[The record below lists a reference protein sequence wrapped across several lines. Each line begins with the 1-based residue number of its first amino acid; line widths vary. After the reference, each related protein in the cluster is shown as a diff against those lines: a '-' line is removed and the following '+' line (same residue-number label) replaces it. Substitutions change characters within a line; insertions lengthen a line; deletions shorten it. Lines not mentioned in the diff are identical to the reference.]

1 MQRNNASLQNKIL
14 SWLMPLM
21 LLLIL
26 VDSSLLNRLAINALE
41 KELDADLRSSSQDIT
56 SYLKQSG
63 IDATDFELLENASRI
78 LLNDNVDRIL
88 YSVSNE
94 NGALLSGNKNLFEK
108 TKTITYTSTNTNIKT
123 KAKTSNLDA
132 YYFFADID
140 NEKFRVI
147 RSTFKVMNSFGPHD
161 INIQVAVT
169 LNRRNAL
176 ANKILVGIVVPQLLL
191 VVVSLLIIS
200 MSVKRGLAPLGEL
213 QNAVSKRSEKNLSP
227 INLPNIPEEVSLVA
241 NSVNQL
247 MRQLQNLISGQNQF
261 IADAAHQLR
270 TPLAG
275 AQAQLELAELESD
288 PAKLKSIL
296 LKVHQSLDRLLH
308 TINQL
313 LVLAKSQPEAV
324 SMIKMEALDLNII
337 SKEVA
342 LEMAPTAIQK
352 KIDLGFEEATTPAM
366 ILGNTERLKEL
377 LYNLLDNAIR
387 YTQNAGCVTL
397 SINVTDEDVEL
408 IVADNGP
415 GISMADR
422 DKIFDRFHRVIGS
435 GQDGSG
441 LGLAIVKEIA
451 NLHNADIVVSEANS
465 TNGLQVTVSFS
476 KWMES

>member
-1 MQRNNASLQNKIL
+1 MQRNNASLRKKIL

-41 KELDADLRSSSQDIT
+41 KELDADLHSSSQDIT
-56 SYLKQSG
+56 SYLKHSG
-63 IDATDFELLENASRI
+63 IDAIDFELLENASRI

-88 YSVSNE
+88 YSISNE
-94 NGALLSGNKNLFEK
+94 NGVLLSGNEKLFEK
-108 TKTITYTSTNTNIKT
+108 TKMYTYTNTKT
-123 KAKTSNLDA
+123 KARTSNLDA
-132 YYFFADID
+132 YYFFAEIN

-147 RSTFKVMNSFGPHD
+147 HSTFKVMNTFGQHD

-176 ANKILVGIVVPQLLL
+176 ANKILIGIVVPQLLL
-191 VVVSLLIIS
+191 ALVSFLIIS
-200 MSVKRGLAPLGEL
+200 ISVKRGLAPLNEL

-227 INLPNIPEEVSLVA
+227 INLPDIPEEVSLVA

-247 MRQLQNLISGQNQF
+247 MWQLQNLISGQNQF

-324 SMIKMEALDLNII
+324 SMIKMETLDLNVI

-342 LEMAPTAIQK
+342 SEMAPTAIQK
-352 KIDLGFEEATTPAM
+352 KIDLGFEETATPAI
-366 ILGNTERLKEL
+366 ILGNAERLKEL

-451 NLHNADIVVSEANS
+451 NLHNADIVVSEANT
-465 TNGLQVTVSFS
+465 TNGLQVTVNFN

>member
-1 MQRNNASLQNKIL
+1 
-14 SWLMPLM
+14 M

-26 VDSSLLNRLAINALE
+26 VDSTLLNRLAISALE
-41 KELDADLRSSSQDIT
+41 KELDADLHSSSEDIT
-56 SYLKQSG
+56 DYLKQSG
-63 IDATDFELLENASRI
+63 IDGKDFELLENASRI
-78 LLNDNVDRIL
+78 LLNDNVDKIL
-88 YSVSNE
+88 FTVANE
-94 NGALLSGNKNLFEK
+94 YGTLLSGDHNLFNI
-108 TKTITYTSTNTNIKT
+108 TKSNTSKS
-123 KAKTSNLDA
+123 KPY
-132 YYFFADID
+132 YYFFTEI
-140 NEKFRVI
+140 NHKKFRVI
-147 RSTFKVMNSFGPHD
+147 RSTFKVINSSGPHD

-176 ANKILVGIVVPQLLL
+176 ANKILIGIVVPQLLL
-191 VVVSLLIIS
+191 VLVSFLIIS
-200 MSVKRGLAPLGEL
+200 ISVKRGLAPLGEL

-227 INLPNIPEEVSLVA
+227 INLPNIPEEVSLVV

-247 MRQLQNLISGQNQF
+247 MKQLQNLISGQNQF

-288 PAKLKSIL
+288 PLKLKSIL

-324 SMIKMEALDLNII
+324 SMIKMEPLDLNVI

-342 LEMAPTAIQK
+342 SEMAPTAIQK
-352 KIDLGFEEATTPAM
+352 NIDLGFEQGVAPAV
-366 ILGNTERLKEL
+366 IQGNAERLKEL

-387 YTQNAGCVTL
+387 YTQNGGRVTL

-408 IVADNGP
+408 TVMDNGP
-415 GISMADR
+415 GINIADR

-451 NLHNADIVVSEANS
+451 NLHNADIFVSDKNAER
-465 TNGLQVTVSFS
+465 GLQVTVSFNKLMVS
-476 KWMES
+476 

>member
-1 MQRNNASLQNKIL
+1 MQRTNASLRRKIL

-26 VDSSLLNRLAINALE
+26 VDSTLLNRLAVNALE
-41 KELDADLRSSSQDIT
+41 KELDTDLRSSSQDIT
-56 SYLKQSG
+56 GYLKNSG
-63 IDATDFELLENASRI
+63 IDAKDFELLENASRI
-78 LLNDNVDRIL
+78 LLNDNVDNIL

-94 NGALLSGNKNLFEK
+94 DGLLLSGNQNLFET
-108 TKTITYTSTNTNIKT
+108 TKTNTSK
-123 KAKTSNLDA
+123 LDS
-132 YYFFADID
+132 YYFFTEIN

-147 RSTFKVMNSFGPHD
+147 RSIFKVTNASGTHD

-176 ANKILVGIVVPQLLL
+176 ANKILIGIVVPQLLL
-191 VVVSLLIIS
+191 VVVSFLIIS
-200 MSVKRGLAPLGEL
+200 ISVKRGLAPLGEL
-213 QNAVSKRSEKNLSP
+213 QDALSKRSEKNLSP
-227 INLPNIPEEVSLVA
+227 INLPNIPEEISLVT
-241 NSVNQL
+241 NSVNHL
-247 MRQLQNLISGQNQF
+247 MKQLQQLILGQNQF

-288 PAKLKSIL
+288 PLKLKSIL

-313 LVLAKSQPEAV
+313 LILAKSQPEAA

-342 LEMAPTAIQK
+342 SEMAPTAIQK
-352 KIDLGFEEATTPAM
+352 NIDLGFEEAARPAM
-366 ILGNTERLKEL
+366 IEGNAERLKEL

-387 YTQNAGCVTL
+387 YTQNGGWVTM
-397 SINVTDEDVEL
+397 SINVTNEDVEL
-408 IVADNGP
+408 MIVDNGP
-415 GISMADR
+415 GISMANR

-441 LGLAIVKEIA
+441 LGLAIAKEIA
-451 NLHNADIVVSEANS
+451 HLHNADIFVSEENS
-465 TNGLQVTVSFS
+465 DRGLQINVSFNRLMKS
-476 KWMES
+476 

>member
-1 MQRNNASLQNKIL
+1 MQRNNASLRKKIF

-41 KELDADLRSSSQDIT
+41 KELDADLHSSSQDIT
-56 SYLKQSG
+56 SYLKHSR
-63 IDATDFELLENASRI
+63 IDAIDFELLENASRI

-88 YSVSNE
+88 YSISNE
-94 NGALLSGNKNLFEK
+94 NGVLLSGNEKLFEK
-108 TKTITYTSTNTNIKT
+108 TKMYTYTNTKT
-123 KAKTSNLDA
+123 KARTSNLDA
-132 YYFFADID
+132 YYFFAEIN

-147 RSTFKVMNSFGPHD
+147 HSTFKVMNTFGQHD

-176 ANKILVGIVVPQLLL
+176 ANKILIGIVVPQLLL
-191 VVVSLLIIS
+191 ALVSFLIIS
-200 MSVKRGLAPLGEL
+200 ISVKRGLAPLNEL

-227 INLPNIPEEVSLVA
+227 INLPDIPEEVSLVA

-247 MRQLQNLISGQNQF
+247 MWQLQNLISGQNQF

-324 SMIKMEALDLNII
+324 SMIKMETLDLNVI

-342 LEMAPTAIQK
+342 SEMAPTAIQK
-352 KIDLGFEEATTPAM
+352 KIDLGFEEAATPAI
-366 ILGNTERLKEL
+366 ILGNAERLKEL

-451 NLHNADIVVSEANS
+451 NLHNADIVVSEANT
-465 TNGLQVTVSFS
+465 TNGLQVTVNFN

>member
-1 MQRNNASLQNKIL
+1 MQRTNASLRRKIL

-26 VDSSLLNRLAINALE
+26 FDSTLLNRLAINALE

-56 SYLKQSG
+56 GYLKNSG
-63 IDATDFELLENASRI
+63 IDAKDFELLENASRI
-78 LLNDNVDRIL
+78 LLNDNVDKIL
-88 YSVSNE
+88 YSVSDQ
-94 NGALLSGNKNLFEK
+94 NGMLLSGNQDLFET
-108 TKTITYTSTNTNIKT
+108 TKTNTSK
-123 KAKTSNLDA
+123 LDS
-132 YYFFADID
+132 YYFFADIN
-140 NEKFRVI
+140 NEKFRVL
-147 RSTFKVMNSFGPHD
+147 RSIFKVQNTIGTHD

-191 VVVSLLIIS
+191 VLVSFLIIS
-200 MSVKRGLAPLGEL
+200 ISVKRGLAPLGEL
-213 QNAVSKRSEKNLSP
+213 QDALSKRSERNLSP
-227 INLPNIPEEVSLVA
+227 INLPNIPEEISLVT
-241 NSVNQL
+241 NSVNHL
-247 MRQLQNLISGQNQF
+247 MKQLQQLILGQNQF

-288 PAKLKSIL
+288 PLKLKSIL

-313 LVLAKSQPEAV
+313 LILAKSQPEAAT
-324 SMIKMEALDLNII
+324 MIKMEPLDLNII

-342 LEMAPTAIQK
+342 SEMAPTAIQK
-352 KIDLGFEEATTPAM
+352 NIDLGFEEAAMPAM
-366 ILGNTERLKEL
+366 IQGNAERLKEL

-387 YTQNAGCVTL
+387 YTQKGGLVTM
-397 SINVTDEDVEL
+397 SINVSAEDVEL
-408 IVADNGP
+408 IIVDNGP
-415 GISMADR
+415 GISMDER

-435 GQDGSG
+435 KQDGSG

-451 NLHNADIVVSEANS
+451 NLHNADIVVSEANATS
-465 TNGLQVTVSFS
+465 GLQVTVSFN
-476 KWMES
+476 KLMES

>member
-1 MQRNNASLQNKIL
+1 MHRNNASLRKKIL

-41 KELDADLRSSSQDIT
+41 KELDADLHSSSQDIT
-56 SYLKQSG
+56 SYLKHSG
-63 IDATDFELLENASRI
+63 IDAIDFELLENASRI

-88 YSVSNE
+88 YSISNE
-94 NGALLSGNKNLFEK
+94 NGVLLSGNEKLFEK
-108 TKTITYTSTNTNIKT
+108 TKMYTYTNTKT
-123 KAKTSNLDA
+123 KARTSNLDA
-132 YYFFADID
+132 YYFFAEIN

-147 RSTFKVMNSFGPHD
+147 HSTFKVMNTFGQHD

-176 ANKILVGIVVPQLLL
+176 ANKILIGIVVPQLLL
-191 VVVSLLIIS
+191 ALVSFLIIS
-200 MSVKRGLAPLGEL
+200 ISVKRGLAPLNEL

-227 INLPNIPEEVSLVA
+227 INLPDIPEEVSLVA

-247 MRQLQNLISGQNQF
+247 MWQLQNLISGQNQF

-324 SMIKMEALDLNII
+324 SMIKMETLDLNVI

-342 LEMAPTAIQK
+342 SEMAPTAIQK
-352 KIDLGFEEATTPAM
+352 KIDLGFEEAATPAI
-366 ILGNTERLKEL
+366 ILGNAERLKEL

-451 NLHNADIVVSEANS
+451 NLHNADIVVSEANT
-465 TNGLQVTVSFS
+465 TNGLQVTVNFN

>member
-1 MQRNNASLQNKIL
+1 MQRTNASLRRKIL

-26 VDSSLLNRLAINALE
+26 VDSTILNRLAINALE
-41 KELDADLRSSSQDIT
+41 KELDADLHSSSQDIT
-56 SYLKQSG
+56 DYLKKSG
-63 IDATDFELLENASRI
+63 IDTRDFELLENASRI

-94 NGALLSGNKNLFEK
+94 NGELLSGNQNLFEK
-108 TKTITYTSTNTNIKT
+108 TKTNTSKLN
-123 KAKTSNLDA
+123 S
-132 YYFFADID
+132 YYFFTEI
-140 NEKFRVI
+140 NGEKFRVI
-147 RSTFKVMNSFGPHD
+147 HSIFKVANVSDPHY

-169 LNRRNAL
+169 LNRRNTI
-176 ANKILVGIVVPQLLL
+176 ANKILIGIVVPQLLL
-191 VVVSLLIIS
+191 VLVSFLIIS
-200 MSVKRGLAPLGEL
+200 ISVKRGLAPLGEL

-227 INLPNIPEEVSLVA
+227 INLPNIPEEVSLVV

-247 MRQLQNLISGQNQF
+247 MKQLQNLILGQNQF

-313 LVLAKSQPEAV
+313 LILAKSQPEAA
-324 SMIKMEALDLNII
+324 SMIKMEPLDLNII

-342 LEMAPTAIQK
+342 SEMAPTAIK
-352 KIDLGFEEATTPAM
+352 KNIDLGFEKASIPA
-366 ILGNTERLKEL
+366 IIQGNAERLKEL

-387 YTQNAGCVTL
+387 YTQHGGWVTM
-397 SINVTDEDVEL
+397 SINVTNEDVEII
-408 IVADNGP
+408 IVDNGP

-441 LGLAIVKEIA
+441 LGLAIAKEIA
-451 NLHNADIVVSEANS
+451 NLHNADIFVSEENAGR
-465 TNGLQVTVSFS
+465 GLQMTVSFN
-476 KWMES
+476 KLMES

>member
-1 MQRNNASLQNKIL
+1 M
-14 SWLMPLM
+14 
-21 LLLIL
+21 
-26 VDSSLLNRLAINALE
+26 
-41 KELDADLRSSSQDIT
+41 
-56 SYLKQSG
+56 
-63 IDATDFELLENASRI
+63 
-78 LLNDNVDRIL
+78 
-88 YSVSNE
+88 
-94 NGALLSGNKNLFEK
+94 
-108 TKTITYTSTNTNIKT
+108 NT
-123 KAKTSNLDA
+123 
-132 YYFFADID
+132 
-140 NEKFRVI
+140 
-147 RSTFKVMNSFGPHD
+147 FGQHD

-176 ANKILVGIVVPQLLL
+176 ANKILIGIVVPQLLL
-191 VVVSLLIIS
+191 ALVSFLIIS
-200 MSVKRGLAPLGEL
+200 ISVKRGLAPLTEL

-227 INLPNIPEEVSLVA
+227 INLPDIPEEVSLVA

-247 MRQLQNLISGQNQF
+247 MWQLQNLISGQNQF

-352 KIDLGFEEATTPAM
+352 KIDLGFEEAATPAI
-366 ILGNTERLKEL
+366 ILGNAERLKEL

-451 NLHNADIVVSEANS
+451 NLHNADIVVSEANT
-465 TNGLQVTVSFS
+465 TNGLQVTVNFN

>member
-1 MQRNNASLQNKIL
+1 
-14 SWLMPLM
+14 M

-26 VDSSLLNRLAINALE
+26 VDSTILNRLAINALE
-41 KELDADLRSSSQDIT
+41 KELDADLHSSSQDIT
-56 SYLKQSG
+56 DYLKKSG
-63 IDATDFELLENASRI
+63 IDARDFELLENASRI

-94 NGALLSGNKNLFEK
+94 NGELLSGNQNLFEK
-108 TKTITYTSTNTNIKT
+108 TKTNTSKLN
-123 KAKTSNLDA
+123 S
-132 YYFFADID
+132 YYFFTEI
-140 NEKFRVI
+140 NGEKFRVI
-147 RSTFKVMNSFGPHD
+147 HSIFKLTNVSDPHY

-169 LNRRNAL
+169 LNRRDTI
-176 ANKILVGIVVPQLLL
+176 ANKIMIGIVVPQLLL
-191 VVVSLLIIS
+191 VLVSFLIIS
-200 MSVKRGLAPLGEL
+200 ISVKRGLAPLGEL

-227 INLPNIPEEVSLVA
+227 INLPNIPEEVSLVV

-247 MRQLQNLISGQNQF
+247 MKQLQSLILGQNQF

-313 LVLAKSQPEAV
+313 LILAKSQPEAA
-324 SMIKMEALDLNII
+324 SMIKMEPLDLNVI

-342 LEMAPTAIQK
+342 SEMAPTAIRK
-352 KIDLGFEEATTPAM
+352 NIDLGFEEAAMPAM
-366 ILGNTERLKEL
+366 IQGNAERLKEL

-387 YTQNAGCVTL
+387 YTQHGGWVTM
-397 SINVTDEDVEL
+397 SINVTDEDVEIT
-408 IVADNGP
+408 IVDNGR

-441 LGLAIVKEIA
+441 LGLAIAKEIA
-451 NLHNADIVVSEANS
+451 NLHNADIFVSEENAGR
-465 TNGLQVTVSFS
+465 GLQMTVSFN
-476 KWMES
+476 KLMES

>member
-1 MQRNNASLQNKIL
+1 MQRTHASLRKKIL

-26 VDSSLLNRLAINALE
+26 VDSTLLNRLAISALE
-41 KELDADLRSSSQDIT
+41 KELDADLHSSSEDIT
-56 SYLKQSG
+56 DYLKHSG
-63 IDATDFELLENASRI
+63 IDGKDFELLENASRI
-78 LLNDNVDRIL
+78 LLNDNVDKIL
-88 YSVSNE
+88 FTVANE
-94 NGALLSGNKNLFEK
+94 NGTLLSGDHNLF
-108 TKTITYTSTNTNIKT
+108 NI
-123 KAKTSNLDA
+123 AKSNTSNSKPY
-132 YYFFADID
+132 YYFFTEI
-140 NEKFRVI
+140 NHEKFRVI
-147 RSTFKVMNSFGPHD
+147 RSTFKVTNSSGPHD

-176 ANKILVGIVVPQLLL
+176 ANKILIGIVVPQLLL
-191 VVVSLLIIS
+191 VLVSFLIIS
-200 MSVKRGLAPLGEL
+200 ISVKRGLAPLGEL

-227 INLPNIPEEVSLVA
+227 INLPNIPEEVSLVV

-247 MRQLQNLISGQNQF
+247 MKQLQNLISGQNQF

-288 PAKLKSIL
+288 PLKLKSIL

-313 LVLAKSQPEAV
+313 LVLAKNQPEAV
-324 SMIKMEALDLNII
+324 SMIKMEPLDLNVI

-342 LEMAPTAIQK
+342 SEMAPTAIQK
-352 KIDLGFEEATTPAM
+352 NIDLGFEQGVAPAV
-366 ILGNTERLKEL
+366 IQGNAERLKEL

-387 YTQNAGCVTL
+387 YTQNGGRVTL

-408 IVADNGP
+408 TVMDNGP
-415 GISMADR
+415 GINIADR

-451 NLHNADIVVSEANS
+451 NLHNADILVSDKNAER
-465 TNGLQVTVSFS
+465 GLQVTVSFNKLIVS
-476 KWMES
+476 

>member
-1 MQRNNASLQNKIL
+1 MQRTHASLRKKIL

-26 VDSSLLNRLAINALE
+26 VDSTLLNRLAINALE
-41 KELDADLRSSSQDIT
+41 KELDADLHSSSEDIT
-56 SYLKQSG
+56 DYLKQSG
-63 IDATDFELLENASRI
+63 IDGKDFELLENASRI
-78 LLNDNVDRIL
+78 LLNDNVDKIL
-88 YSVSNE
+88 FSVTNE
-94 NGALLSGNKNLFEK
+94 NGILLSGDYNLFNI
-108 TKTITYTSTNTNIKT
+108 TKGNTSKL
-123 KAKTSNLDA
+123 KS
-132 YYFFADID
+132 YYFFTEI
-140 NEKFRVI
+140 NHEKFRVI
-147 RSTFKVMNSFGPHD
+147 RSTFKVINSAGAHD

-191 VVVSLLIIS
+191 VLVSFLIIS
-200 MSVKRGLAPLGEL
+200 ISVKRGLAPLGEL
-213 QNAVSKRSEKNLSP
+213 QSAVSRRSEKNLSP

-241 NSVNQL
+241 NSINQL
-247 MRQLQNLISGQNQF
+247 MKQLQNLISGQNQF

-275 AQAQLELAELESD
+275 AQAQLELAEFEDNPVL
-288 PAKLKSIL
+288 LKAIL

-313 LVLAKSQPEAV
+313 LILAKSQPEAM
-324 SMIKMEALDLNII
+324 SMIKMESLDLNSI

-342 LEMAPTAIQK
+342 SEMVPTAIQK
-352 KIDLGFEEATTPAM
+352 NIDLGFEEGATPAM
-366 ILGNTERLKEL
+366 IQGNAERLKEL

-387 YTQNAGCVTL
+387 YTQYGGWVTM
-397 SINVTDEDVEL
+397 SIKVTDEDVEL
-408 IVADNGP
+408 TVVDNGP
-415 GISMADR
+415 GISMTDR

-451 NLHNADIVVSEANS
+451 NLHNADIFVSDKNS
-465 TNGLQVTVSFS
+465 DQGLQVTVIFN
-476 KWMES
+476 KLIES

>member
-1 MQRNNASLQNKIL
+1 MQRTHASLRKKIL

-26 VDSSLLNRLAINALE
+26 VDSTLLNRLAIGALE
-41 KELDADLRSSSQDIT
+41 KELDADLHSSSEDIT
-56 SYLKQSG
+56 DYLKHSG
-63 IDATDFELLENASRI
+63 IDGKDFELLENASRI
-78 LLNDNVDRIL
+78 LLNDNVDKIL
-88 YSVSNE
+88 FTVANE
-94 NGALLSGNKNLFEK
+94 YGTLLSGDQNLFNI
-108 TKTITYTSTNTNIKT
+108 TKNTPSKIKP
-123 KAKTSNLDA
+123 D
-132 YYFFADID
+132 YYFTEI
-140 NEKFRVI
+140 NHEKFRVI
-147 RSTFKVMNSFGPHD
+147 RSTFKVVNSSGSHD

-176 ANKILVGIVVPQLLL
+176 ANKILIGIVVPQLLL
-191 VVVSLLIIS
+191 VLVSFLIIS
-200 MSVKRGLAPLGEL
+200 ISVKRGLAPLGEL

-227 INLPNIPEEVSLVA
+227 INLPNIPEEVSLVV

-247 MRQLQNLISGQNQF
+247 MKQLQNLISGQNQF

-288 PAKLKSIL
+288 PLKLKSIL

-313 LVLAKSQPEAV
+313 LVLAKSQPEAA
-324 SMIKMEALDLNII
+324 SMIKMEPLDLNVI

-342 LEMAPTAIQK
+342 SEMVPTAIQK
-352 KIDLGFEEATTPAM
+352 NIDLGFEQAVVPAV
-366 ILGNTERLKEL
+366 IQGNVERLKEL

-387 YTQNAGCVTL
+387 YTQNGGRVTL

-408 IVADNGP
+408 TVMDNGP
-415 GISMADR
+415 GIKIADR

-451 NLHNADIVVSEANS
+451 NLHNADIFVSDKNTER
-465 TNGLQVTVSFS
+465 GLQVRVSFNKLIVS
-476 KWMES
+476 

>member
-1 MQRNNASLQNKIL
+1 
-14 SWLMPLM
+14 MPLM

-26 VDSSLLNRLAINALE
+26 VDSTLLNRLAIGALE
-41 KELDADLRSSSQDIT
+41 KELDADLHSSSEDIT
-56 SYLKQSG
+56 DYLKQSG
-63 IDATDFELLENASRI
+63 IDGKDFELLENASRI
-78 LLNDNVDRIL
+78 LLNDNVDKIL
-88 YSVSNE
+88 FTVVNE
-94 NGALLSGNKNLFEK
+94 NGTLLSGDHNLFNI
-108 TKTITYTSTNTNIKT
+108 TKSNTSKS
-123 KAKTSNLDA
+123 KPY
-132 YYFFADID
+132 YYFFTEI
-140 NEKFRVI
+140 NHEKFRVI
-147 RSTFKVMNSFGPHD
+147 RSTFKVINSSGPHD

-176 ANKILVGIVVPQLLL
+176 ANKILIGIVVPQLLL
-191 VVVSLLIIS
+191 VLVSFLIIS
-200 MSVKRGLAPLGEL
+200 ISVKRGLAPLGEL

-227 INLPNIPEEVSLVA
+227 INLPNIPEEVSLVV

-247 MRQLQNLISGQNQF
+247 MKQLQNLISGQNQF

-288 PAKLKSIL
+288 PLKLKSIL

-324 SMIKMEALDLNII
+324 SMIKMEPLDLNVI

-342 LEMAPTAIQK
+342 SEMAPTAIQK
-352 KIDLGFEEATTPAM
+352 NIDLGFEQGVAPAV
-366 ILGNTERLKEL
+366 IQGNAERLKEL

-387 YTQNAGCVTL
+387 YTQNGGRVTL

-408 IVADNGP
+408 TVMDNGP
-415 GISMADR
+415 GINIADR

-451 NLHNADIVVSEANS
+451 NLHNADIFVSDKNAER
-465 TNGLQVTVSFS
+465 GLQVTVSFNKLMVS
-476 KWMES
+476 

>member
-1 MQRNNASLQNKIL
+1 MQRTHASLRKKIL

-26 VDSSLLNRLAINALE
+26 VDSTLLNRLAIGALE
-41 KELDADLRSSSQDIT
+41 KELDADLHSSSEDIT
-56 SYLKQSG
+56 DYLKHSG
-63 IDATDFELLENASRI
+63 IDGKDFELLENASRI
-78 LLNDNVDRIL
+78 LLNDNVDKIL
-88 YSVSNE
+88 FTVVNE
-94 NGALLSGNKNLFEK
+94 YGTLLSGDQNLFNI
-108 TKTITYTSTNTNIKT
+108 TKNNPSKIKP
-123 KAKTSNLDA
+123 D
-132 YYFFADID
+132 YYFTEI
-140 NEKFRVI
+140 NHEKFRVI
-147 RSTFKVMNSFGPHD
+147 RSTFNVINSSGPHD
-161 INIQVAVT
+161 ISIQVAVT

-176 ANKILVGIVVPQLLL
+176 ANKILIGIVVPQLLL
-191 VVVSLLIIS
+191 VLVSFLIIS
-200 MSVKRGLAPLGEL
+200 ISVKRGLEPLGEL

-227 INLPNIPEEVSLVA
+227 INLPNIPEEVSLVV

-247 MRQLQNLISGQNQF
+247 MKQLQNLILGQNQF

-288 PAKLKSIL
+288 PLKLKSIL

-324 SMIKMEALDLNII
+324 SMIKMEPLDLNVI

-342 LEMAPTAIQK
+342 SEMVPTSIQK
-352 KIDLGFEEATTPAM
+352 NIDLGFEQAVVPAV
-366 ILGNTERLKEL
+366 IQGNAERLKEL

-387 YTQNAGCVTL
+387 YTQNGGRVTL

-408 IVADNGP
+408 TVMDNGP
-415 GISMADR
+415 GIKLADR

-451 NLHNADIVVSEANS
+451 NLHNADIFVSDKNTER
-465 TNGLQVTVSFS
+465 GLQVRVSFNKLIVS
-476 KWMES
+476 

>member
-1 MQRNNASLQNKIL
+1 MQRTNASLRRKIL

-26 VDSSLLNRLAINALE
+26 VDSTILNRLAINALE
-41 KELDADLRSSSQDIT
+41 KELDADLHSSSQDIT
-56 SYLKQSG
+56 DYLKKSG
-63 IDATDFELLENASRI
+63 IDTRDFELLENASRI

-94 NGALLSGNKNLFEK
+94 NGELLSGNQNLFEK
-108 TKTITYTSTNTNIKT
+108 TKTNTSKLN
-123 KAKTSNLDA
+123 S
-132 YYFFADID
+132 YYFFTEI
-140 NEKFRVI
+140 NGEKFRVI
-147 RSTFKVMNSFGPHD
+147 HSIFKVANVSDPHY

-169 LNRRNAL
+169 LNRRNTI
-176 ANKILVGIVVPQLLL
+176 ANKILIGIVVPQLLL
-191 VVVSLLIIS
+191 VLVSFLIIS
-200 MSVKRGLAPLGEL
+200 ISVKRGLAPLGEL

-227 INLPNIPEEVSLVA
+227 INLPNIPEEVSLVV

-247 MRQLQNLISGQNQF
+247 MKQLQNLILGQNQF

-313 LVLAKSQPEAV
+313 LILAKSQPEAA
-324 SMIKMEALDLNII
+324 SMIKMEPLDLNII

-342 LEMAPTAIQK
+342 SEMAPTAIK
-352 KIDLGFEEATTPAM
+352 KNIDLGFEKASIPA
-366 ILGNTERLKEL
+366 IIQGNAERLKEL

-387 YTQNAGCVTL
+387 YTQHGGWVTM
-397 SINVTDEDVEL
+397 SINVTDEDVEII
-408 IVADNGP
+408 IVDNGR

-441 LGLAIVKEIA
+441 LGLAIAKEIA
-451 NLHNADIVVSEANS
+451 NLHNADIFVSEENAGR
-465 TNGLQVTVSFS
+465 GLQMTVSFN
-476 KWMES
+476 KLMES

>member
-1 MQRNNASLQNKIL
+1 MQRNNASLRKKIL

-41 KELDADLRSSSQDIT
+41 KELDADLHSSSQDIT
-56 SYLKQSG
+56 SYLKHSR
-63 IDATDFELLENASRI
+63 IDAIDFELLENASRI

-88 YSVSNE
+88 YSISNE
-94 NGALLSGNKNLFEK
+94 NGVLLSGNEKLFEK
-108 TKTITYTSTNTNIKT
+108 TKMYTYTNTKT
-123 KAKTSNLDA
+123 KARTSNLDA
-132 YYFFADID
+132 YYFFAEIN

-147 RSTFKVMNSFGPHD
+147 HSTFKVMNTFGQHD

-176 ANKILVGIVVPQLLL
+176 ANKILIGIVVPQLLL
-191 VVVSLLIIS
+191 ALVSFLIIS
-200 MSVKRGLAPLGEL
+200 ISVKRGLAPLNEL

-227 INLPNIPEEVSLVA
+227 INLPDIPEEVSLVA

-247 MRQLQNLISGQNQF
+247 MWQLQNLISGQNQF

-324 SMIKMEALDLNII
+324 SMIKMETLDLNVI

-342 LEMAPTAIQK
+342 SEMAPTAIQK
-352 KIDLGFEEATTPAM
+352 KIDLGFEEAATPAI
-366 ILGNTERLKEL
+366 ILGNAERLKEL

-451 NLHNADIVVSEANS
+451 NLHNADIVVSEANT
-465 TNGLQVTVSFS
+465 TNGLQVTVNFN